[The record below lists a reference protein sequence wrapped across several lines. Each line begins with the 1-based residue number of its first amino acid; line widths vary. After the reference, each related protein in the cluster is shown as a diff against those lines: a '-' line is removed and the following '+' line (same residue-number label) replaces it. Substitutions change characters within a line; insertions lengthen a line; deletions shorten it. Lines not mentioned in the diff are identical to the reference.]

1 MIPFRSGEV
10 ARRYLV
16 ERRCVVQTSSPL
28 GNSPRAE
35 IPDPR
40 LPVGDR
46 NELDLWGTGSEEN
59 SDQLNQRD
67 QVLQHNHEHL
77 GAPRNQIFER
87 STSVR

>member
-16 ERRCVVQTSSPL
+16 ERRCVVQTSSPWATA
-28 GNSPRAE
+28 RV
-35 IPDPR
+35 
-40 LPVGDR
+40 PVGDR
-46 NELDLWGTGSEEN
+46 NEFDLWGTGSEEN